1 MASSI
6 DAAGHAS
13 RFAAASTR
21 AEAILGMVPGDD
33 TNVTQLQADLTLRWN
48 TLVSAL
54 EELEIAVIATQR
66 ALDAEA
72 PSAVATFVTAASLS
86 RGMPGTPVARGSS
99 GHWADQASDVDWRSV
114 AGDTQ
119 ATHEAGSVFDMPSA
133 SMRDDASSIGFSHI
147 SASQP
152 AHGLGRDALAQHTLA
167 MQGPPMRR
175 LSELQIFD
183 PLATQDTLVTV
194 KLGPALPHDPVA
206 RVGTLDVI
214 AEVTASPRPCGH
226 EQHHHAAAL
235 Y

>member
-72 PSAVATFVTAASLS
+72 PSAVATFFTAASLS
-86 RGMPGTPVARGSS
+86 RGMPGTPGARGSS
-99 GHWADQASDVDWRSV
+99 GHWADQASDADWRSV

-175 LSELQIFD
+175 RS
-183 PLATQDTLVTV
+183 
-194 KLGPALPHDPVA
+194 
-206 RVGTLDVI
+206 
-214 AEVTASPRPCGH
+214 
-226 EQHHHAAAL
+226 
-235 Y
+235 